1 MLVASLAS
9 QHVQGQ
15 ANYGD
20 VLCRFAER
28 QSANVLVIGHGGHS
42 RASAQRQQ
50 AAAAANAADGGGKKL
65 GSVSEHCAEQAG
77 CALLIV
83 KGEVSDASD
92 TDKQVGGGR
101 RSLGHPAQLT
111 PLN

>member
-1 MLVASLAS
+1 MLVAPLAS

-50 AAAAANAADGGGKKL
+50 AAAADADDGGGKKL

-83 KGEVSDASD
+83 KGQISDASV
-92 TDKQVGGGR
+92 TGKQVAGVR
-101 RSLGHPAQLT
+101 RPLGHPAQLT